1 MSYRVQKPCSVV
13 LSARTGND
21 TSYCRV
27 PGSGKAA
34 EKRDHKDA
42 NPEYGVREV
51 QEHEGQGGEV
61 HEVQDQEGQG
71 DEDRRAK

>member
-1 MSYRVQKPCSVV
+1 MVP
-13 LSARTGND
+13 SARMGND
-21 TSYCRV
+21 RSYCPV

-42 NPEYGVREV
+42 NPEDEVREV

-61 HEVQDQEGQG
+61 H
-71 DEDRRAK
+71 